1 MHDHDELDYLYSL
14 QKFGIKFGLSA
25 TAELLQRLGN
35 PQSGRRCVHI
45 AGTNRKGSVAVF
57 LASILQQA
65 GYTVGLY
72 TSPHLVRFRER
83 FQINFQ
89 EIDREQV
96 LRLARK
102 VRRVI
107 QEQEPPTFF
116 EAVTAMALVY
126 FAEADTDLDI
136 IETGMGGR
144 LDATNLVQPLI
155 TVITNVSLEHQAYL
169 GTSLEAIT
177 REKAGVIKSGV
188 PVVSGATQT
197 KARQILQAAAAEH
210 KAPLYFAGRDFRSR
224 KTKTGLHYFGLNQR
238 LNRLR
243 LGLPGA
249 HQAQNASLALAG
261 MELLADQGISTD
273 AASWRRGL
281 EQARWPGRMHL
292 LPGPPRILLDGAHNA
307 AAVKSLSRALQQEWT
322 FSRLLLVIGIMAD
335 KDAQAMLGALLPL
348 ADRVIFT
355 RPVYERAM
363 DPLRLQ
369 ALGRAWAVPGEVIQ
383 PLERAL
389 EAARHWAGA
398 DDLIVV
404 TGSLF
409 TVGEALS
416 CLDPVRYAPD

>member
-1 MHDHDELDYLYSL
+1 MHYQGELEYLYSL

-35 PQSGRRCVHI
+35 PQFGRRCVHI
-45 AGTNRKGSVAVF
+45 AGTNGKGSVAGF

-83 FQINFQ
+83 FQINFR

-107 QEQEPPTFF
+107 REQEPPTFF

-126 FAEADTDLDI
+126 FAESDTDLDI

-144 LDATNLVQPLI
+144 LDATNLVQPLL
-155 TVITNVSLEHQAYL
+155 TVITNISLEHQAYL
-169 GTSLEAIT
+169 GTSLGAIT
-177 REKAGVIKSGV
+177 REKAGIIKPGI
-188 PVVSGATQT
+188 PVVSGVSQA
-197 KARQILQAAAAEH
+197 KARHILQSVAAEEE
-210 KAPLYFAGRDFRSR
+210 APLFLAGRDFRSR
-224 KTKTGLHYFGLNQR
+224 KTKTGLHYFGLR
-238 LNRLR
+238 RHLNRLR
-243 LGLPGA
+243 LGLPGP
-249 HQAQNASLALAG
+249 HQAHNASLALAG

-273 AASWRRGL
+273 AESRRRGL

-307 AAVKSLSRALQQEWT
+307 AAVKSLAKALQQECT
-322 FSRLLLVIGIMAD
+322 FSRLLLVIGIMED
-335 KDAQAMLGALLPL
+335 KDAHTMLGSLLPL
-348 ADRVIFT
+348 ADRAIFT

-363 DPLRLQ
+363 DPVYLQ
-369 ALGRAWAVPGEVIQ
+369 ALSSAWATPGDVIQ
-383 PLERAL
+383 PLGPAL
-389 EAARHWAGA
+389 ETARQWAGA
-398 DDLIVV
+398 NDLIVV

-409 TVGEALS
+409 TVGDALS
-416 CLDPVRYAPD
+416 YLDPVRYAPD